1 MFKVGARP
9 EGVDWDKFNK
19 TASNIQTLK
28 SRLTDEAALA
38 LASEV
43 LNRVNLRFS
52 SQKTKIKQTP
62 PIKEIETLATAL
74 IADCPEKGQIFVSD
88 LYNSGVQIED
98 IYVCYLAA
106 AARKLGEWW
115 DDDHVSFVDVRI
127 GATRIYAI
135 LQTLDQMVIPKHLVN
150 QRSAMFASIPDEL
163 HTLGV
168 SMACDLFK
176 QKGWEVDL
184 FIGLTHDELIA
195 EIDHTKLPIICL
207 SAGGSHSID
216 ILAKLILSIRIHRP
230 DLYIFVSGKIVEEV
244 DDLLNIIEPDG
255 IASDIDTALEVM
267 ESFYAKA

>member
-1 MFKVGARP
+1 MFRVGAQP

-19 TASNIQTLK
+19 TASNIETLK

-43 LNRVNLRFS
+43 LNRVNLRFL
-52 SQKTKIKQTP
+52 SQKSRVKQQP
-62 PIKEIETLATAL
+62 LVQDIEALATAL
-74 IADCPEKGQIFVSD
+74 IAESPDEGQLFVSR
-88 LYNSGVQIED
+88 LYDSGVKIED
-98 IYVCYLAA
+98 IYVGYLAA
-106 AARKLGEWW
+106 AAQKLGEWW
-115 DDDHVSFVDVRI
+115 DDDRVSFVDVRI

-135 LQTLDQMVIPKHLVN
+135 LQTLDQMVIPKHLVD

-176 QKGWEVDL
+176 QKGWDVDL

-207 SAGGSHSID
+207 SSGGSHSID
-216 ILAKLILSIRIHRP
+216 ILAKLVLAIRIHRP

-244 DDLLNIIEPDG
+244 EDLLQIIEPDG
-255 IASDIDTALEVM
+255 VASDIDTALEVM

>member
-1 MFKVGARP
+1 MSRVVLQP
-9 EGVDWDKFNK
+9 EGVDWNKFNK

-28 SRLTDEAALA
+28 SRLTDEAAFA

-43 LNRVNLRFS
+43 LNRVNIRFS
-52 SQKTKIKQTP
+52 SQKSKIKHQAP
-62 PIKEIETLATAL
+62 EEEIEALASAL
-74 IADCPEKGQIFVSD
+74 IAESTDDGQLFVSN
-88 LYNSGVQIED
+88 LCGSGISIED

-106 AARKLGEWW
+106 AAQKLGEWW

-135 LQTLDQMVIPKHLVN
+135 LQTLDQLVVPKHLVD

-176 QKGWEVDL
+176 QKGWDIDL
-184 FIGLTHDELIA
+184 FIGLSHDELIA

-216 ILAKLILSIRIHRP
+216 ILAKLILAIRIHRP

-244 DDLLNIIEPDG
+244 DDLLQIIEPDG
-255 IASDIDTALEVM
+255 VASDIDTALEVM
-267 ESFYAKA
+267 ESFYAKP

>member
-1 MFKVGARP
+1 MSRVGGQP

-19 TASNIQTLK
+19 TASNIETLK

-52 SQKTKIKQTP
+52 SQKAKLKQQP
-62 PIKEIETLATAL
+62 PAQEIEAHASAL
-74 IADCPEKGQIFVSD
+74 IADSPDKGQLYVSR
-88 LYNSGVQIED
+88 LYDAGVKIED
-98 IYVCYLAA
+98 IYVCYLEAA
-106 AARKLGEWW
+106 AQKLGEWW
-115 DDDHVSFVDVRI
+115 DNDHVSFVDVRI

-135 LQTLDQMVIPKHLVN
+135 LQTLDQMVIPKHLVDE
-150 QRSAMFASIPDEL
+150 RSAMFASIPDEL

-168 SMACDLFK
+168 TMASDLFR
-176 QKGWEVDL
+176 QKGWDVDL
-184 FIGLTHDELIA
+184 FIGLSHDELIA

-207 SAGGSHSID
+207 SAGGRHSID
-216 ILAKLILSIRIHRP
+216 ILAKLILAIRIHRS

-244 DDLLNIIEPDG
+244 DDLLQIIEPDG

-267 ESFYAKA
+267 ESFYTKS